1 MKTSLEFSSATPA
14 PKQTGILVKS
24 FNTNDKKIICKESNM
39 ARSDISPEEML
50 ALKTKL
56 GMPWEKLKTI
66 GRFGK

>member
-39 ARSDISPEEML
+39 A
-50 ALKTKL
+50 LKTKL